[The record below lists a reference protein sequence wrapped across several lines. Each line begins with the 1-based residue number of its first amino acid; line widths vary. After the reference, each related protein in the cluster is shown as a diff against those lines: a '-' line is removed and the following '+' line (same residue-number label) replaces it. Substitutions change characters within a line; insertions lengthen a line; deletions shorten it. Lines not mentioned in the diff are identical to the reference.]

1 MRKKIV
7 IYLFLIFVTNLGA
20 VFAQDREGDSLALV
34 ELYDSTDGD
43 NWTNNTNWKSGPID
57 TWYGVTVTGGRV
69 TTLLLLNNNLVGSIP
84 AEIGNLTSLHSLRLY
99 DNQLTG
105 SIPPGIG
112 NLTSLTRLELN
123 DNQLTDSIPPGIG
136 NLTSLQILRLN
147 NNQLTGSIPSGIEN
161 LTSLHFLYLNNN
173 QLTGSIP
180 LGIVDLTSL
189 QELYLNFNQLTDS
202 IPSSIGSLTNLTEL
216 YLNFNQLTGPIPP
229 SIGSL
234 TNLTQLYLNVNY
246 LTDSIPSSIGSLT
259 NLTQLYLNDNQLTN
273 SIPSSIGNLTNL
285 QYLRLSSNQLT
296 GSIPPG
302 IGNLTTLRYLRLNNN
317 ELTGSIPPE
326 IGNLMNL
333 QILYLNDNQLT
344 DSIPPE
350 IGNLTS
356 VQDLDLNDN
365 ELTGS
370 IPAEIGDLT
379 SLHFLYL
386 NDNQLTGSI
395 PAEIVNL
402 TSLQDLILHG
412 NDFVNLPSLLGLPS
426 LQYLSIQNNKF
437 TFEDIEPNI
446 GVASVR
452 FTYSPQDSVGEIQN
466 EVITEGS
473 NFTMSVSVGGEN
485 NQYQWKKGGSI
496 IPGATNHSYTII
508 SAEISDAGSYTC
520 EITNTVATEL
530 TLYSKPI
537 DVTVNPLSPGLTVT
551 SPNGG
556 EDWKVDSTYDITW
569 TSSPTS
575 SNVKIEY
582 SIDNGS
588 NWLEIIT
595 AIPADALTYSWIIPD
610 TPSDSCLVR
619 ITDTTGSPSDTSD
632 AIFSI
637 SHASA
642 VPFSNLPEVYSLNVK
657 GITANKNLELGYTLP
672 VETDIR
678 FRLYDITGKIVRE
691 ISREEQA
698 GFHSEKI
705 NTTDIP
711 SGVYFVRMEANGAE
725 FTETDK
731 FVLIK

>member
-1 MRKKIV
+1 MGKKLV
-7 IYLFLIFVTNLGA
+7 LYLFLVFVINVGE
-20 VFAQDREGDSLALV
+20 VFAQDRERDSLALV
-34 ELYDSTDGD
+34 ELYDNTDGD
-43 NWTNNTNWKSGPID
+43 NWTDNTNWKSAPID
-57 TWYGVTVTGGRV
+57 TWYGVNVTGGRV
-69 TTLLLLNNNLVGSIP
+69 TSLILIDNNLVGSIP
-84 AEIGNLTSLHSLRLY
+84 STIENLTSLQSLRLY

-105 SIPPGIG
+105 SIPTEIE
-112 NLTSLTRLELN
+112 NLTSLVRLELN
-123 DNQLTDSIPPGIG
+123 DNQLTDSIPSGIE

-173 QLTGSIP
+173 QLTGPIP
-180 LGIVDLTSL
+180 PGIGNLTNL
-189 QELYLNFNQLTDS
+189 QELYLNNNQLTDS
-202 IPSSIGSLTNLTEL
+202 IPSSIMSLTKLTE
-216 YLNFNQLTGPIPP
+216 
-229 SIGSL
+229 
-234 TNLTQLYLNVNY
+234 LYLNVNY
-246 LTDSIPSSIGSLT
+246 LTDSIPSSIGNLT
-259 NLTQLYLNDNQLTN
+259 NLTHLYLNVNFLTGSIPPGIEDLTSLQYLYLNDNQLT
-273 SIPSSIGNLTNL
+273 
-285 QYLRLSSNQLT
+285 
-296 GSIPPG
+296 GSIPTE
-302 IGNLTTLRYLRLNNN
+302 IENLTSLRHLRLNNN
-317 ELTGSIPPE
+317 QLTGSIPPE
-326 IGNLMNL
+326 IGGLTSL
-333 QILYLNDNQLT
+333 QILFLYDNQLT
-344 DSIPPE
+344 DSIPAE
-350 IGNLTS
+350 IGDLIS
-356 VQDLDLNDN
+356 VQDLDLNN
-365 ELTGS
+365 NQLTGS

-379 SLHFLYL
+379 SLQYLYL

-395 PAEIVNL
+395 PAEIGDL
-402 TSLQDLILHG
+402 TNLQDLILHG
-412 NDFVNLPSLLGLPS
+412 NDLVNLPSLSGLSS

-466 EVITEGS
+466 KVITEGS

-485 NQYQWKKGGSI
+485 NQYQWEKGGSI

-530 TLYSKPI
+530 TLYSNPVN
-537 DVTVNPLSPGLTVT
+537 VTINPLSPVLTVT

-569 TSSPTS
+569 TSPPAS

-595 AIPADALTYSWIIPD
+595 GIPADALTYSWIIPD

-619 ITDTTGSPSDTSD
+619 IIDTTGSPSDTSD

-642 VPFSNLPEVYSLNVK
+642 VPFSNLPEVYSMDIK
-657 GITANKNLELGYTLP
+657 GITANKNLELVYTLP
-672 VETDIR
+672 LETDIR
-678 FRLYDITGKIVRE
+678 FRLYDITGKVVRE

-698 GFHSEKI
+698 GFHSKKI
-705 NTTDIP
+705 NTADIP
-711 SGVYFVRMEANGAE
+711 SGVYFVTMEANGAE